1 MKTFSRET
9 TGVEVVNE
17 LADRVNGK
25 TFVITGASEKGLGAE
40 TAVALAHAN
49 PARLILLARSQSRV
63 ESVMARIKELNPAI
77 QVTFVPVSLDDFD
90 SVRSAAATISD
101 SINKLDY
108 LINNAGIMALTKYET
123 NKNGIELQF
132 ATNHL
137 GHFLFTKLL
146 MPKILAAAP
155 GSRIV
160 NLTSL
165 GHKIGPVRFN
175 DYNFSNGKEYD
186 PWSAYGQAKTANI
199 LFSLGLTQ
207 RLRSRGIQ
215 SYGVHPGAIFNT
227 NLASHI
233 EDVQASLASIEPV
246 AQKNTGRHFPLD
258 EDPPKP
264 IEQGIT
270 TTLVAALDPRIE
282 GQSGMYMA
290 DAKCQPTY
298 EYAEDV
304 GNAERLWRLSEELMR
319 ALEVYDHV
327 VYKPNRSL
335 YGTVSRTSHDP
346 GHDLEEELI
355 IAHAEVPADA
365 LTEFVT
371 TGVPPVGYVFVEFA
385 DEAAGSSLVREED
398 LDLLSRD
405 FQLGDTVKR
414 DGSNMIGTVTDVDEK
429 YTLEPTASNGDIAR
443 RLRLLSI
450 DFVHEY
456 PACSPAC
463 ASHPPLPFSHR
474 NPHVLI
480 SNVPSRDIKKASD
493 VVLGDYI
500 VKSKWIGLVDDVEYD
515 VVIGLENKSIV
526 VVTNHHGLYIPV
538 PDYGKPLVTL
548 PEYEE
553 LKRPDFVV
561 ATQGWATTIP
571 VQTPRP
577 GVFVIID
584 RSRLRGGRWIS
595 GTYDPKCAA
604 QGVVLDV
611 RARDALVGWVSINF
625 GRETLS
631 SRSETSP
638 RSEVPIYENINHFQH
653 QMNLTPTK
661 DVKIYDCG
669 RMPCR
674 NVNHGEAS
682 SPQGGDPSYAEAE
695 DTHNVFP
702 GQDLRIGDYVK
713 FRDTTAAAVKYQGS
727 EGSSH
732 GAYLRA
738 ISENFPGWDFDE
750 FKVVSVQQNA
760 TVLWQDGS
768 TTTCDSATLNGY
780 GLFEPELQPTDIV
793 VKREGMRQRPV
804 GSRGT
809 GDSGVTDFDEMAF
822 FERPH
827 DLIPQMVGVVQTVD
841 PNERVACVRWYE
853 EPRIELRS
861 SGQMLAHGS
870 HYGPIGHVVEDV
882 SLYEILSFPA
892 LARRRRDMCLLEDP
906 EEFLRLRQLYDAGGD
921 IAALGEPR
929 LATIR
934 AVTNTRPRRR
944 SITRQ
949 RSRHEDHEDPD
960 WTGQVVAHGLD
971 GTLVVRLGAA
981 KQCRDIRVERDAILA
996 YINDSDDADS
1006 IDNNMMDVDW
1016 IMDNYDD
1023 DWSDEGS
1030 VEPISESVEYEGG
1043 ERLDEDAGDENWVSE
1058 DDDEEL
1064 QADGDIEMTDAE
1076 PASPETR
1083 PSTIQLKTNP
1093 VWVLATQA
1101 PPQFLVLEEEPPADQ
1116 FGLHSA
1122 QTAGTSLKRIM
1133 KEHNILKSSLPE
1145 GEIYVRTYESRLDL
1159 MRCLIIGPRDTPY
1172 ENAPF
1177 VVDLYLGEGFPD
1189 QPPTAHFHSWTS
1201 GLGRINPNL
1210 YEEGKICLSLLGT
1223 WSGKHD
1229 TEKWS
1234 DKATLLQLLVSLQG
1248 LVFVKKPFYNEAGF
1262 EGYENDSKYTLEAEQ
1277 YGEKAFVMARG
1288 FIKHA
1293 LLRPPKGLIDVL
1305 GWLYLPHDLTKLGD
1319 SLLGTI
1325 IDRGRMLIAKSE
1337 EARAVKDDS
1346 LLDSAGDKD
1355 DPTRVFL
1362 KPLSRGASV
1371 MLKRLLDNLQG
1382 QMEQL
1387 ELRREGEGEDE
1398 GES

>member
-1 MKTFSRET
+1 M
-9 TGVEVVNE
+9 VV
-17 LADRVNGK
+17 V
-25 TFVITGASEKGLGAE
+25 FIPSASKSDPIPPSMVL
-40 TAVALAHAN
+40 
-49 PARLILLARSQSRV
+49 RKDI
-63 ESVMARIKELNPAI
+63 
-77 QVTFVPVSLDDFD
+77 
-90 SVRSAAATISD
+90 SVR
-101 SINKLDY
+101 
-108 LINNAGIMALTKYET
+108 
-123 NKNGIELQF
+123 
-132 ATNHL
+132 
-137 GHFLFTKLL
+137 LFTRTIIATTY
-146 MPKILAAAP
+146 PPA
-155 GSRIV
+155 G
-160 NLTSL
+160 
-165 GHKIGPVRFN
+165 RF
-175 DYNFSNGKEYD
+175 
-186 PWSAYGQAKTANI
+186 
-199 LFSLGLTQ
+199 
-207 RLRSRGIQ
+207 
-215 SYGVHPGAIFNT
+215 
-227 NLASHI
+227 
-233 EDVQASLASIEPV
+233 VQV
-246 AQKNTGRHFPLD
+246 ARDFISSTRQ
-258 EDPPKP
+258 
-264 IEQGIT
+264 
-270 TTLVAALDPRIE
+270 
-282 GQSGMYMA
+282 
-290 DAKCQPTY
+290 
-298 EYAEDV
+298 
-304 GNAERLWRLSEELMR
+304 MR
-319 ALEVYDHV
+319 ALEVYDYV

-346 GHDLEEELI
+346 GHDLEEKLI

-371 TGVPPVGYVFVEFA
+371 TGVPPAGYVFVEFA
-385 DEAAGSSLVREED
+385 DEAAGSSLVREDD

-405 FQLGDTVKR
+405 FLMGDTVKR
-414 DGSNMIGTVTDVDEK
+414 DGSNMIGTVIDLDEK
-429 YTLEPTASNGDIAR
+429 CTLEPTACNADIAR
-443 RLRLLSI
+443 RLGLLSF
-450 DFVHEY
+450 DFVHGY

-463 ASHPPLPFSHR
+463 ASHPPLPFSHP

-493 VVLGDYI
+493 VVLGDHI
-500 VKSKWIGLVDDVEYD
+500 VNTNWIGVVDDVEYD

-526 VVTNHHGLYIPV
+526 VVTNHHGLHIPV
-538 PDYGKPLVTL
+538 HDYGKPLVTL

-553 LKRPDFVV
+553 FKRPDFVV

-584 RSRLRGGRWIS
+584 RSRLRGGRWIK
-595 GTYDPKCAA
+595 GTYDPKWPA

-611 RARDALVGWVSINF
+611 RARDALVGWVSNNF
-625 GRETLS
+625 GRETS
-631 SRSETSP
+631 SHSQPSP
-638 RSEVPIYENINHFQH
+638 RSNVPIYENINHFQH
-653 QMNLTPTK
+653 QMNLIPTK
-661 DVKIYDCG
+661 DVKIYDSG

-674 NVNHGEAS
+674 NVNHGRAS
-682 SPQGGDPSYAEAE
+682 SPQGGDPSYAEVE
-695 DTHNVFP
+695 DTQNVFP
-702 GQDLRIGDYVK
+702 GQDLRIGDYVR
-713 FRDTTAAAVKYQGS
+713 FRDTTAATVKYRDNG
-727 EGSSH
+727 GSSH
-732 GAYLRA
+732 GAFLRA
-738 ISENFPGWDFDE
+738 ISENFAAWDFDE

-768 TTTCDSATLNGY
+768 TTTTDSAMLNWY

-809 GDSGVTDFDEMAF
+809 GDSGGVTDFDEMAF

-841 PNERVACVRWYE
+841 PNERVACVRWYK

-861 SGQMLAHGS
+861 SGQMLAQGS
-870 HYGPIGHVVEDV
+870 HYGPIGQAVEDV

-892 LARRRRDMCLLEDP
+892 LAQRRRDMCVLEDP
-906 EEFLRLRQLYDAGGD
+906 KQLLRLRQLYEAGGD
-921 IAALGEPR
+921 IAALAER
-929 LATIR
+929 RMATVR
-934 AVTNTRPRRR
+934 AVINTRSTISSTPRQLLRY
-944 SITRQ
+944 
-949 RSRHEDHEDPD
+949 EGHEDPD
-960 WTGQVVAHGLD
+960 WAGQVVAHGLD
-971 GTLVVRLGAA
+971 GTVVVRLGAA

-1006 IDNNMMDVDW
+1006 IVDNMMDVDC

-1058 DDDEEL
+1058 DDDEGL
-1064 QADGDIEMTDAE
+1064 QADEDVEMTDAE
-1076 PASPETR
+1076 PASPEKR

-1229 TEKWS
+1229 SEIWS

-1262 EGYENDSKYTLEAEQ
+1262 ERYENDLIYRLEAEQ

-1293 LLRPPKGLIDVL
+1293 LLRPPKALIDVL
-1305 GWLYLPHDLTKLGD
+1305 GWLYLPRDLTKLGD

-1337 EARAVKDDS
+1337 EARAEKDDS
-1346 LLDSAGDKD
+1346 LWDSAGNKD

-1362 KPLSRGASV
+1362 KPLSRGATV

-1387 ELRREGEGEDE
+1387 ELRREDESEGEGE
-1398 GES
+1398 S